1 MKVTN
6 YPRLNERL
14 YEATLS
20 NGLPVAVLP
29 KPGFAKKSAYFVTN
43 FGSIDTAFQ
52 WNGQSFRTPAG
63 VAHYLEHKMF
73 DLEGRDVMAE
83 FSAMGANP
91 NAFTSYALTAYYFS
105 CTDNFEKCLEL
116 LLTLVSTPYFTA
128 ESVERERGIIG
139 QEIGMYEDS
148 ADSQVYE
155 DLFAAMYQ
163 SHPVRVPI
171 VGSVESIG
179 EITPQTLYDCYAAF
193 YHPANMMLCV
203 VGDVDPEAVV
213 DMAERL
219 LPGSPQALAL
229 RDYGPPEALTCPK
242 PLVERAMD
250 VAMPTFQLGFK
261 CPWPGR
267 GSPCLRQQIVGDLA
281 AEALMGESS
290 LLYLRLYRQ
299 GLIDSSF
306 SAGYEDLPGV
316 ALLSCGGDSRDPD
329 AVRDAI
335 LEEARRVSR
344 EGVEEDLFNRL
355 KRSALGRQY
364 RSLDSLDSTC
374 FRLCAAHFDGVPYLE
389 FPAAYDAV
397 TREQVE
403 DFIRQFAVEEHC
415 ALAVIRPR
423 QEEVS

>member
-1 MKVTN
+1 MNLTN
-6 YPRLNERL
+6 YPNLNERL
-14 YEATLS
+14 YTATLS
-20 NGLPVAVLP
+20 NGLPVSVLP
-29 KPGFAKKSAYFVTN
+29 KPGFTKKCAYFVTN
-43 FGSIDTAFQ
+43 FGSIDTDFQ
-52 WNGQSFRTPAG
+52 WKGQSFRTPAG

-73 DLEGRDVMAE
+73 ELEGRDVMAE

-91 NAFTSYALTAYYFS
+91 NAFTSYNFTAYYFS

-116 LLTLVSTPYFTA
+116 LLTFVSTPWFTE
-128 ESVERERGIIG
+128 ESVERERGIIA

-155 DLFAAMYQ
+155 DLFAAMYRN
-163 SHPVRVPI
+163 HPVRVPI

-179 EITPQTLYDCYAAF
+179 KITPQTLYDCYAAF
-193 YHPANMMLCV
+193 YHPSNMMLCV

-213 DMAERL
+213 ATAERL
-219 LPGSPQALAL
+219 LPGAAQEGAI
-229 RDYGPPEALTCPK
+229 RNYGPPEDLSCPK
-242 PLVERAMD
+242 SLVQRTMD

-267 GSPCLRQQIVGDLA
+267 GAPCLRQQIVGDLA

-290 LLYLRLYRQ
+290 PLYLRLYRQ

-306 SAGYEDLPGV
+306 SAGYEDFPGA
-316 ALLSCGGDSRDPD
+316 ALLSCGGDSRNPE

-335 LEEARRVSR
+335 WEEARRVSR
-344 EGVEEDLFNRL
+344 EGVEEALFNRL

-374 FRLCAAHFDGVPYLE
+374 FRMCAAYFDGVDYLD
-389 FPAAYDAV
+389 FPEAYSHV
-397 TREQVE
+397 TKEQVE
-403 DFIRQFAVEEHC
+403 SFIRQFAVAEHC
-415 ALAVIRPR
+415 ALAIIRPR